1 MSSTV
6 ATYPLIS
13 IIVPVYNAATYLE
26 RCFRCLREQ
35 SYPALEF
42 VLVDDGST
50 DKSGEM
56 CDQIA
61 AKDGR
66 FKVFHIKNGGA
77 SLARKYGLERAKGE
91 FVSFMDCDD
100 CVDSRYI
107 EQLFEL
113 IQTYGTNISACR
125 VQRIF
130 NESEISTQIEGEQ
143 CLLRFEK
150 LMPRFFKYEFW
161 GFPAK
166 LYNREIFH
174 NAKFPTATLSEDYY
188 VMAQL
193 FLQEGNM
200 AYTDAPLYYYEYH
213 EGSLSHLAI
222 SKRAFEEFENV
233 KAVYEM
239 MQAQAPQYAE
249 MALSNVVE
257 TCVKLLSM
265 THKDSTKEFVALAKP
280 LRQFLQSHFW
290 KIIYS
295 NAIYWKLKAVA
306 TFEYYIA
313 TLRTIING

>member
-13 IIVPVYNAATYLE
+13 IVVPVYNAATYLE

-35 SYPALEF
+35 SYQALEF

-100 CVDSRYI
+100 CVSTDYI
-107 EQLFEL
+107 KQLYDL
-113 IQTYGTNISACR
+113 IVSHNVNVSACR

-130 NESEISTQIEGEQ
+130 NESEIPAQIEGEQ
-143 CLLRFEK
+143 CLLRFEE

-161 GFPAK
+161 GLYGK
-166 LYNREIFH
+166 LYRKKTFEKIT
-174 NAKFPTATLSEDYY
+174 FPIATISEDYY

-265 THKDSTKEFVALAKP
+265 NHKDSSKKYIEFATP
-280 LRQFLQSHFW
+280 LRQFIRSH
-290 KIIYS
+290 IIEILRTD
-295 NAIYWKLKAVA
+295 AIYWKLKVLAMKWA
-306 TFEYYIA
+306 IFS
-313 TLRTIING
+313 L

>member
-1 MSSTV
+1 MNSAI

-13 IIVPVYNAATYLE
+13 IVVPVYNASMYLE
-26 RCFRCLREQ
+26 RCFRCLQEQ
-35 SYPALEF
+35 SYPTLEF
-42 VLVDDGST
+42 VLVNDGST

-66 FKVFHIKNGGA
+66 FKVVHIKNGGA
-77 SLARKYGLERAKGE
+77 SLARKYGLERAEGE

-100 CVDSRYI
+100 CVSTDYI
-107 EQLFEL
+107 KQLYDL
-113 IQTYGTNISACR
+113 IVLHNVNISACR

-130 NESEISTQIEGEQ
+130 NESEISTQIEGKQ
-143 CLLRFEK
+143 CLLRFEE

-161 GFPAK
+161 GLYGK
-166 LYNREIFH
+166 LYRKKVFEKIT
-174 NAKFPTATLSEDYY
+174 FPQATISEDYY

-193 FLQEGNM
+193 FLQERDM
-200 AYTDAPLYYYEYH
+200 AYTDVPLYYYEYH

-239 MQAQAPQYAE
+239 MQARAPQYVE

-265 THKDSTKEFVALAKP
+265 THKDPTKEFAALANP
-280 LRQFLQSHFW
+280 LRQFLRSHFW
-290 KIIYS
+290 KIIHS
-295 NAIYWKLKAVA
+295 NAIYWKLKVVA
-306 TFEYYIA
+306 G
-313 TLRTIING
+313 RWII

>member
-13 IIVPVYNAATYLE
+13 IIVPVYNASMYLE

-35 SYPALEF
+35 SYQALEF

-130 NESEISTQIEGEQ
+130 KESEIPTQIEGEQ
-143 CLLRFEK
+143 ELLQFEK

-161 GFPAK
+161 GLYGK
-166 LYNREIFH
+166 LYRKKTFEKIT
-174 NAKFPTATLSEDYY
+174 FPIATISEDYY

-257 TCVKLLSM
+257 TCLKLLSM
-265 THKDSTKEFVALAKP
+265 NHRESSQKYKEFATP
-280 LRQFLQSHFW
+280 LRQFLRSH
-290 KIIYS
+290 IIEILRT
-295 NAIYWKLKAVA
+295 NAIYWKLKIL
-306 TFEYYIA
+306 TMRWGIFS
-313 TLRTIING
+313 L